1 MSGIGN
7 LIKSV
12 VGRKGT
18 SAAGGALVSTTS
30 SASEGVKKA
39 MSSAMAAMGLA
50 ERDWTCQCGHKF
62 RAEGEWY
69 PTEPSYCEAPGCPN
83 PTFYLDGP
91 GRAMLEGKSSGA
103 KSTDTKSIGGRF
115 K

>member
-1 MSGIGN
+1 MSGIGK

-12 VGRKGT
+12 VGRKG
-18 SAAGGALVSTTS
+18 AGSSGALVSTSS
-30 SASEGVKKA
+30 SATDGVKNAVTNA
-39 MSSAMAAMGLA
+39 MSAIGLG
-50 ERDWTCQCGHKF
+50 EREWNCQCGHKF

-69 PTEPSYCEAPGCPN
+69 PTEPCYCEAPGCPN

-91 GRAMLEGKSSGA
+91 GRAMLEGKSA